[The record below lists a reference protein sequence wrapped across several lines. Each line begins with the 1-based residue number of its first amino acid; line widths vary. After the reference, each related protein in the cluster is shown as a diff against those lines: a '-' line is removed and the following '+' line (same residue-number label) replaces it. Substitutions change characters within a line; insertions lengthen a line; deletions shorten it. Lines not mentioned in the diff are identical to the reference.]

1 MNKQVFSLPDA
12 ELIFYPAFFTK
23 EESDSFFDELTN
35 QTPWQQRQTKVWGK
49 LYNEPRLT
57 AWYGEEGTAY
67 SYSGITLN
75 PLPWTPV
82 LLAIK
87 TRIETVVDVAFNS
100 VLLNLYR
107 DGNDSVGW
115 HSDNE
120 ASLGTNPVIGS
131 VSLGATRKFQLQHRD
146 NKELRQDMELTH
158 ASLLVM
164 QGTTQHFWKHQLPKT
179 KKVHL
184 PRINLTFRVIKAIV
198 K

>member
-12 ELIFYPAFFTK
+12 ELVFYPTFFTK
-23 EESDSFFDELTN
+23 EESDSFFDELSN
-35 QTPWQQRQTKVWGK
+35 TPWQQRQTKVWGK

-57 AWYGEEGTAY
+57 AWYGEEGTEY
-67 SYSGITLN
+67 SYSGVTLN

-82 LLAIK
+82 LSAIK
-87 TRIETVVDVAFNS
+87 MRVETVVDVVFNS

-146 NKELRQDMELTH
+146 NKELRQDIELIH

-184 PRINLTFRVIKAIV
+184 PRINLTFRVIKPVV